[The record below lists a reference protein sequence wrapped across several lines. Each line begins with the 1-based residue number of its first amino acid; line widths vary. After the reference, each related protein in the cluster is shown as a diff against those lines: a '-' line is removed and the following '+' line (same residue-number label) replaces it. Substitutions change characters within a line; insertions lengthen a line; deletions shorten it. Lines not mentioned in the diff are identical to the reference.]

1 MKRTILSLL
10 VAGLFAGAGTS
21 AMAQVNTT
29 GAAEQPAE
37 KTQGMTPESDS
48 TTQKPAQSAAG
59 EAAPGHPALE
69 GARGST
75 SKPADTAAGETKPT
89 HPALEGADQSKSK
102 PDKTT
107 AGDDANT
114 QIEEAKAKC
123 NSLQGDAKR
132 ICIAQSDIAPADEKI
147 AEGNSQ
153 SEKVS
158 EADAA
163 GGAKSGNDGL
173 AKSPGSPEYQ
183 R

>member
-29 GAAEQPAE
+29 GAADQPAE

-48 TTQKPAQSAAG
+48 TTQKPAQSAAS

-75 SKPADTAAGETKPT
+75 TSKPEDTAASKPT
-89 HPALEGADQSKSK
+89 HPALEGADRSTSK
-102 PDKTT
+102 PDKTS
-107 AGDDANT
+107 AQD
-114 QIEEAKAKC
+114 EAKTQNEDAKTKC
-123 NSLQGDAKR
+123 NSLQGDAKS
-132 ICIAQSDIAPADEKI
+132 ICIAQTRIAPDTI
-147 AEGNSQ
+147 AEGDSQ
-153 SEKVS
+153 SDTVS
-158 EADAA
+158 EATAA
-163 GGAKSGNDGL
+163 AGAKSANDDV
-173 AKSPGSPEYQ
+173 AQTPGSQKYV